1 MKLKHFFLFLFQLI
15 LRSHFHLFHVSG
27 QLDVGI
33 VESIVD
39 DIPEQMTDH
48 GGVSHVEVLHH
59 LRYRQLV
66 RQHVDLASELSVD
79 CGIGISLNHSQK
91 RKLSWIKIFC
101 LGSFKFCCYF
111 VILTEKFYFGLN

>member
-59 LRYRQLV
+59 LRYCQLI

-79 CGIGISLNHSQK
+79 CGIGISLNHS
-91 RKLSWIKIFC
+91 RKIVNFPGSKFFVWAVLSSVAI
-101 LGSFKFCCYF
+101 LSF
-111 VILTEKFYFGLN
+111 